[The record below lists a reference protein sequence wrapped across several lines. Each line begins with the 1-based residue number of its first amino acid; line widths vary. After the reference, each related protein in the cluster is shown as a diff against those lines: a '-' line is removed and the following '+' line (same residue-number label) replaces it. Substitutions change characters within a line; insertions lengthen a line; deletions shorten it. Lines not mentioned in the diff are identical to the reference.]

1 MLNAI
6 IVISL
11 ILGIV
16 ITRTLLKTSELKD
29 LSYILYL
36 ILVTY
41 ISPKMNEYFTYI
53 LIIITVLLG
62 VIYLILKSE
71 ESKNE

>member
-11 ILGIV
+11 VLGIV

-53 LIIITVLLG
+53 LIIITVVLG

>member
-11 ILGIV
+11 VLGIV

>member
-1 MLNAI
+1 MMNVI

-11 ILGIV
+11 VLGII
-16 ITRTLLKTSELKD
+16 ITRTLLKNSELKD
-29 LSYILYL
+29 LSYVLYL

-53 LIIITVLLG
+53 LIIITVVLG

-71 ESKNE
+71 ESENE

>member
-1 MLNAI
+1 MLNVI

-11 ILGIV
+11 VLGIV
-16 ITRTLLKTSELKD
+16 IARTLLKNSELKD

-71 ESKNE
+71 ESKK

>member
-1 MLNAI
+1 MLNVI

-11 ILGIV
+11 VLGIV
-16 ITRTLLKTSELKD
+16 ITRTLLKNNELKD

-53 LIIITVLLG
+53 LIIITGVLG